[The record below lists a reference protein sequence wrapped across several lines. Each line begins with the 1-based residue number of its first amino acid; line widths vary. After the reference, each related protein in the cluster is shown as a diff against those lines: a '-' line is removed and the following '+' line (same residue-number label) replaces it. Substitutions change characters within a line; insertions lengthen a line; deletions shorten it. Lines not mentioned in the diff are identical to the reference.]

1 MAAADQRITGEHR
14 QIEQKLYGILGQF
27 LIAHNPP
34 ELDPPLGTE
43 QPLQRRFGFAG
54 IDLLA
59 ESAGRAERQPEEF
72 QLVGRGPRA
81 IGEQL
86 EAFLPHLGIGLV
98 GEQFDTVVE
107 RPDGRHEVVAKPRTK
122 ETGEVDRIHR
132 DALMGQSETSRKL
145 QTLNGTG
152 PIPISRSE
160 MGGIQTIDVRLEPA
174 HAGWRLDR
182 ALAAAVPTLS
192 RERLKT
198 LIRSGAVEA
207 GGKAVRDPAT
217 KVRGEEALKVA
228 VPEPQP
234 AHNEP
239 QDIPLTIVFEDE
251 HLLVV
256 DKPAGLVVHPA
267 AGNLDGTLVNAL
279 LHHCGGSLS
288 GIGGVAR
295 PGIVHRID
303 KDTSGLLVVAK
314 SDVAHEGLAK
324 QFAAHSIDR
333 RYLAIVGGIP
343 KLSNGTIDAPLA
355 RSATNR
361 KKIAIV
367 EGARGKRSITHWKRL
382 KTLTD
387 AALVECRLETGRT
400 HQVRVHMASIGHP
413 LVGDPVYGRSG
424 KTRDKLL
431 KELGFDR
438 QALHAAEL
446 GFTHPVTKRRLA
458 FTSPLPPDM
467 QELIRALGV

>member
-1 MAAADQRITGEHR
+1 
-14 QIEQKLYGILGQF
+14 
-27 LIAHNPP
+27 
-34 ELDPPLGTE
+34 
-43 QPLQRRFGFAG
+43 
-54 IDLLA
+54 
-59 ESAGRAERQPEEF
+59 
-72 QLVGRGPRA
+72 VGG
-81 IGEQL
+81 
-86 EAFLPHLGIGLV
+86 
-98 GEQFDTVVE
+98 
-107 RPDGRHEVVAKPRTK
+107 
-122 ETGEVDRIHR
+122 
-132 DALMGQSETSRKL
+132 S
-145 QTLNGTG
+145 
-152 PIPISRSE
+152 
-160 MGGIQTIDVRLEPA
+160 QTIDIRLQPA

-198 LIRSGAVEA
+198 LIRTGAVESA
-207 GGKAVRDPAT
+207 GKALRDPAT
-217 KVRGEEALKVA
+217 KVRGDESFRVA
-228 VPEPQP
+228 VPAPEP

-314 SDVAHEGLAK
+314 TDVAHEGLAK

-333 RYLAIVGGIP
+333 RYLAIVSGVP
-343 KLSNGTIDAPLA
+343 RSNGGKVDAPLA
-355 RSATNR
+355 RSGTNR

-367 EGARGKRSITHWKRL
+367 EGSRGKRAVTHWSRL
-382 KTLTD
+382 NALKD

-413 LVGDPVYGRSG
+413 LLGDPVYGRSG
-424 KTRDKLL
+424 KAHGKLL
-431 KELGFDR
+431 KELQFHR

-446 GFTHPVTKRRLA
+446 GFTHPVTKHRLS
-458 FTSPLPPDM
+458 FSSPMPPDM
-467 QELIRALGV
+467 QELFNALGV